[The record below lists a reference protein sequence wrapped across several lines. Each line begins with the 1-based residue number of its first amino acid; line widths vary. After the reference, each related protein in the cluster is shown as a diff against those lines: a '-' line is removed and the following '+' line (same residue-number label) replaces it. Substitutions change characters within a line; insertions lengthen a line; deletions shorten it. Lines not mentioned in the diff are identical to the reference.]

1 MVKTPQVKPDWNTGI
16 YIGNGVVAADER
28 PIEKKYLW
36 GDINKELSLIA
47 ELSNQSSCKLAEFEK
62 REWAKEIDI
71 AYKLNVYS
79 AQLRNVAEKIKEIK
93 KDLPADKN
101 SSNW

>member
-1 MVKTPQVKPDWNTGI
+1 M
-16 YIGNGVVAADER
+16 DER
-28 PIEKKYLW
+28 SIEEKYLW

-47 ELSNQSSCKLAEFEK
+47 ELSYQSSCKLAEFEK

-71 AYKLNVYS
+71 AYKLIHYS
-79 AQLRNVAEKIKEIK
+79 GQLRNVAEKIKEIK
-93 KDLPADKN
+93 RDLPANKN

>member
-1 MVKTPQVKPDWNTGI
+1 MRRRTM
-16 YIGNGVVAADER
+16 DER

-36 GDINKELSLIA
+36 GDINKELSLIV
-47 ELSNQSSCKLAEFEK
+47 ELCDQSSCKLAEFEK

-71 AYKLNVYS
+71 AYKLIHFS
-79 AQLRNVAEKIKEIK
+79 GQLRNVAEKIKEIK

-101 SSNW
+101 SSSW